1 MNIIHGT
8 ALSRGIA
15 IGLLMVVLAMIYL
28 LLVLPVHNRYLSNK
42 QELDHYSS
50 QIANYKA
57 IANSRTKIEELLK
70 TVQPRENALGYYLK
84 GSTQA
89 LASAELQAYV
99 RSIIEASKGSLV
111 STQPI
116 VKGDREPERTVRV
129 SVRMTGSI
137 DSLQQVFYRIATGV
151 PVLLT
156 DDVMV
161 RRGKSSLPRS
171 DKQEDD
177 GNLDVQFT
185 ITGFVRESV
194 S

>member
-42 QELDHYSS
+42 QELEHYSS

-57 IANSRTKIEELLK
+57 IANSRTKIEELLQ